1 MNLHAYPS
9 VTNEKIIL
17 NSSLAEM
24 DCDGDGQINQ
34 QEVAVM
40 AAHCGKLGG
49 VKWFALNCDWRLT
62 LGLIYSR
69 DTIGLI
75 AQN

>member
-1 MNLHAYPS
+1 MNLHADPS

-34 QEVAVM
+34 QEVAIM
-40 AAHCGKLGG
+40 AAHCGNLGG
-49 VKWFALNCDWRLT
+49 VKWFAFNCDWRLT
-62 LGLIYSR
+62 LGLIYSQ
-69 DTIGLI
+69 DSIGLI

>member
-1 MNLHAYPS
+1 MNLHADPS

-49 VKWFALNCDWRLT
+49 VKWSAFNCDWRLT
-62 LGLIYSR
+62 LGLIYSQ
-69 DTIGLI
+69 DSIGLI

>member
-1 MNLHAYPS
+1 MNFHADPL

-24 DCDGDGQINQ
+24 DCDGDGEINQ
-34 QEVAVM
+34 QEVAIM

-49 VKWFALNCDWRLT
+49 VKWFALNCDGRLT

>member
-1 MNLHAYPS
+1 MNLHADPS

-24 DCDGDGQINQ
+24 DCDGDGEINQ
-34 QEVAVM
+34 QEVAIM

-49 VKWFALNCDWRLT
+49 VKWFAFNCDWRLT
-62 LGLIYSR
+62 LGLIYSQ
-69 DTIGLI
+69 DSIGLI